1 MEKNVINYLSIIWYH
16 TMYSLQ
22 IRMITEGSCDTKEWS
37 NDADI
42 SALPSQ
48 EYIPFSKYTYL
59 KIIVQFNKITVSLF

>member
-1 MEKNVINYLSIIWYH
+1 
-16 TMYSLQ
+16 MYSLQ

>member
-1 MEKNVINYLSIIWYH
+1 MSSITCPVFGI
-16 TMYSLQ
+16 TQYSQQ
-22 IRMITEGSCDTKEWS
+22 IRMISEGSCDTKEWS

-59 KIIVQFNKITVSLF
+59 KIIVKFNKITVSLF